1 MEKVILITG
10 SETLLGRKLIEKNL
24 AAGNKVIA
32 PVLSKDENNA
42 EPQKNNLLVLP
53 WNKSSIISSRTV
65 IREGM
70 RIFRSIDEAILV
82 YSENKTNDHL
92 SDFTTSEIDQSIES
106 SIHGIVYLTRELL
119 KIMDRNRSKTL
130 AYALTRKS
138 RSTADPLEKGFKGF
152 FRSFSDAVI
161 SSETSIFTCGFTSD
175 VTDMDSFA
183 HFITSTL
190 RDKPEKGDGQWLDYR
205 EKKSLFNSL
214 SVVPRRSE
222 TI

>member
-1 MEKVILITG
+1 MGKVILITG

-32 PVLSKDENNA
+32 PVISRDENSG

-70 RIFRSIDEAILV
+70 RIFRSIDDAILV
-82 YSENKTNDHL
+82 YSENKTNDQL
-92 SDFTTSEIDQSIES
+92 SDFSTSEIDEAIES
-106 SIHGIVYLTRELL
+106 SIHGTVYLTRELL
-119 KIMDRNRSKTL
+119 KIMDGDPAKVLSFV
-130 AYALTRKS
+130 LTRKNRQS
-138 RSTADPLEKGFKGF
+138 GSPMEKGFLGF
-152 FRSFSDAVI
+152 FRSFADAVI
-161 SSETSIFTCGFTSD
+161 TAEGNPYKCAFTSE

-183 HFITSTL
+183 LFINSIL
-190 RDKPEKGDGQWLDYR
+190 SDKPAKGGGQWLDYR
-205 EKKSLFNSL
+205 EKKNLFSSLP
-214 SVVPRRSE
+214 VIPRKPD